1 MFRSRL
7 ENQIDL
13 RHPLARLSQRM
24 PWTALE
30 QALSS
35 RLPATQAGG
44 GRPALPV
51 RLIAGLLY
59 LKHAYDLSDEA
70 VCERW
75 LENPYWQF
83 FTGEVVFQTRL
94 PCDAS
99 SLTRWRQR
107 LGEAGMEELLAHTI
121 NAAHAMQA
129 VDARELSRVIVD
141 TTVQEKAIAYPTD
154 SRLLEVA
161 RKKLVLLA
169 KMRRVLRRQRTVLG
183 RLMRDIQRKLDQV
196 NTGVREHIAIW
207 LERAQ
212 RLCTQRPKDKQKPYA
227 LHAPEVE
234 CIGKGKARQAYEF
247 GVKVGI
253 AVTACKG
260 LVVGA
265 RSFPGT
271 DGTWRL
277 KGIFQGRLTTQPGNQ
292 QGHRAGRATD
302 PAPHR
307 HRAQIPAIR
316 MQPVQH
322 RGNHQQA
329 AAGDGSNHA
338 RLQLA
343 QAQVQRMQFG
353 RADVH
358 LMAAFHLLL
367 QPTVYQTRHVRR
379 VGHDFRQPLA
389 QFAKY
394 APRAVALAQDA
405 FEHRP
410 RHRPDIQPGIE
421 LATDA
426 FDIQQRFLQQD
437 QLRLQRQL
445 IALRHAEQFD
455 QHLCQ
460 RNLRQRPG
468 EVRLAHR
475 ARGRFQFVDTHV
487 VRHPARFHVQLGH
500 AAVILVEDRHEVL
513 G

>member
-1 MFRSRL
+1 MRTRRPAAEDMPDDELFRSRL

-169 KMRRVLRRQRTVLG
+169 KRHGIGLRQSYARQGPALSRKAGRYAHARQFKRMRRILRRQRTVLG
-183 RLMRDIQRKLDQV
+183 RLVRDIQRKLDQV
-196 NTGVREHIAIW
+196 NTGVRERIAVW

-212 RLCTQRPKDKQKPYA
+212 RLYTQRPKDKQKLYA

-265 RSFPGT
+265 RSFPGNPY
-271 DGTWRL
+271 DGDTLAEQLEQTRGLLQDVSVEPTVAIVDLGDRGREVDGVQVLHRGKAKTLTRRQWRWIKRRQAVEPVIGHLKDDCRLRRCRL
-277 KGIFQGRLTTQPGNQ
+277 KGAQGDALHVLGC
-292 QGHRAGRATD
+292 
-302 PAPHR
+302 
-307 HRAQIPAIR
+307 
-316 MQPVQH
+316 
-322 RGNHQQA
+322 
-329 AAGDGSNHA
+329 AAG
-338 RLQLA
+338 
-343 QAQVQRMQFG
+343 
-353 RADVH
+353 
-358 LMAAFHLLL
+358 
-367 QPTVYQTRHVRR
+367 Y
-379 VGHDFRQPLA
+379 
-389 QFAKY
+389 
-394 APRAVALAQDA
+394 
-405 FEHRP
+405 
-410 RHRPDIQPGIE
+410 
-421 LATDA
+421 
-426 FDIQQRFLQQD
+426 
-437 QLRLQRQL
+437 
-445 IALRHAEQFD
+445 
-455 QHLCQ
+455 
-460 RNLRQRPG
+460 NLRWLLRWIAF
-468 EVRLAHR
+468 LR
-475 ARGRFQFVDTHV
+475 AWMRAMRWSSLSTVPLSPT
-487 VRHPARFHVQLGH
+487 ALG
-500 AAVILVEDRHEVL
+500 A
-513 G
+513 

>member
-1 MFRSRL
+1 MRTRRPAAEHMPADELFRSRL

-169 KMRRVLRRQRTVLG
+169 KRYGIGLRQSYARQGPALSRKADRYAHARQFKRMRRILRRQRTVLG
-183 RLMRDIQRKLDQV
+183 RVLRDIERKLDQV
-196 NTGVREHIAIW
+196 EPGVRERIAVW
-207 LERAQ
+207 LERTQ
-212 RLCTQRPKDKQKPYA
+212 RLYTQRPKDKQKLYA

-265 RSFPGT
+265 RSFPGNPY
-271 DGTWRL
+271 DGDTL
-277 KGIFQGRLTTQPGNQ
+277 AEQLEQT
-292 QGHRAGRATD
+292 
-302 PAPHR
+302 
-307 HRAQIPAIR
+307 
-316 MQPVQH
+316 
-322 RGNHQQA
+322 RG
-329 AAGDGSNHA
+329 
-338 RLQLA
+338 
-343 QAQVQRMQFG
+343 
-353 RADVH
+353 
-358 LMAAFHLLL
+358 LL
-367 QPTVYQTRHVRR
+367 QDVSVEPTVAIVDL
-379 VGHDFRQPLA
+379 GD
-389 QFAKY
+389 
-394 APRAVALAQDA
+394 
-405 FEHRP
+405 
-410 RHRPDIQPGIE
+410 
-421 LATDA
+421 
-426 FDIQQRFLQQD
+426 
-437 QLRLQRQL
+437 
-445 IALRHAEQFD
+445 
-455 QHLCQ
+455 
-460 RNLRQRPG
+460 
-468 EVRLAHR
+468 
-475 ARGRFQFVDTHV
+475 RGREVD
-487 VRHPARFHVQLGH
+487 G
-500 AAVILVEDRHEVL
+500 
-513 G
+513 

>member
-1 MFRSRL
+1 MRTRRPAAEHMPADELFRSRL

-24 PWTALE
+24 PWAALE

-183 RLMRDIQRKLDQV
+183 RLVRDIQRKLDQV
-196 NTGVREHIAIW
+196 NTGVRERIAVW

-212 RLCTQRPKDKQKPYA
+212 RLYTQRPKDKQKLYA

-265 RSFPGT
+265 RSFPGNPY
-271 DGTWRL
+271 DGDTLAEQLEQTRGLLQDVSVEPTVAIVDLGDRGRAVDGVQVLHRGKAKTLTRRQWRWIKRRQAVEPVIGHLKDDCRLRRCRL
-277 KGIFQGRLTTQPGNQ
+277 KGAQGDALHVLGC
-292 QGHRAGRATD
+292 
-302 PAPHR
+302 
-307 HRAQIPAIR
+307 
-316 MQPVQH
+316 
-322 RGNHQQA
+322 
-329 AAGDGSNHA
+329 AAG
-338 RLQLA
+338 
-343 QAQVQRMQFG
+343 
-353 RADVH
+353 
-358 LMAAFHLLL
+358 
-367 QPTVYQTRHVRR
+367 Y
-379 VGHDFRQPLA
+379 
-389 QFAKY
+389 
-394 APRAVALAQDA
+394 
-405 FEHRP
+405 
-410 RHRPDIQPGIE
+410 
-421 LATDA
+421 
-426 FDIQQRFLQQD
+426 
-437 QLRLQRQL
+437 
-445 IALRHAEQFD
+445 
-455 QHLCQ
+455 
-460 RNLRQRPG
+460 NLRWLLRWIAF
-468 EVRLAHR
+468 LR
-475 ARGRFQFVDTHV
+475 AWMRAMGWSSLSAVPLSPT
-487 VRHPARFHVQLGH
+487 ALG
-500 AAVILVEDRHEVL
+500 A
-513 G
+513 

>member
-1 MFRSRL
+1 MPADELFRSRL

-183 RLMRDIQRKLDQV
+183 RLVRDIQRKLDQV
-196 NTGVREHIAIW
+196 NTGVRERIAVW

-212 RLCTQRPKDKQKPYA
+212 RLYTQRPKDKQKLYA

-265 RSFPGT
+265 RSFPGNPY
-271 DGTWRL
+271 DGDTLAEQLEQTRGLLQDVSVEPTVAIVDLGDRGREVDGVQVLHRGKAKTLTRRQWRWIKRRQAVEPVIGHLKDDCRLRRCRL
-277 KGIFQGRLTTQPGNQ
+277 KGAQGDALHVLGCV
-292 QGHRAGRATD
+292 AG
-302 PAPHR
+302 
-307 HRAQIPAIR
+307 
-316 MQPVQH
+316 
-322 RGNHQQA
+322 
-329 AAGDGSNHA
+329 
-338 RLQLA
+338 
-343 QAQVQRMQFG
+343 
-353 RADVH
+353 
-358 LMAAFHLLL
+358 
-367 QPTVYQTRHVRR
+367 Y
-379 VGHDFRQPLA
+379 
-389 QFAKY
+389 
-394 APRAVALAQDA
+394 
-405 FEHRP
+405 
-410 RHRPDIQPGIE
+410 
-421 LATDA
+421 
-426 FDIQQRFLQQD
+426 
-437 QLRLQRQL
+437 
-445 IALRHAEQFD
+445 
-455 QHLCQ
+455 
-460 RNLRQRPG
+460 NLRWLLRWIAF
-468 EVRLAHR
+468 LR
-475 ARGRFQFVDTHV
+475 AWMRAMGWSSLSAVPLSPT
-487 VRHPARFHVQLGH
+487 ALG
-500 AAVILVEDRHEVL
+500 A
-513 G
+513 

>member
-1 MFRSRL
+1 MPADELFRSLL

-196 NTGVREHIAIW
+196 NTGVRERIAVW

-212 RLCTQRPKDKQKPYA
+212 RLYTQRPKDKQKLYA

-265 RSFPGT
+265 RSFPGNPY
-271 DGTWRL
+271 DGDTLAEQLEQTRGLLQDVSVEPTVAIVDLGDRGREVDGVQVLHRGKAKTLTRRQWRWIKRRQAVEPVIGHLKDDCRLRRCRL
-277 KGIFQGRLTTQPGNQ
+277 KGAQGDALHVLGC
-292 QGHRAGRATD
+292 
-302 PAPHR
+302 
-307 HRAQIPAIR
+307 
-316 MQPVQH
+316 
-322 RGNHQQA
+322 
-329 AAGDGSNHA
+329 AAG
-338 RLQLA
+338 
-343 QAQVQRMQFG
+343 
-353 RADVH
+353 
-358 LMAAFHLLL
+358 
-367 QPTVYQTRHVRR
+367 Y
-379 VGHDFRQPLA
+379 
-389 QFAKY
+389 
-394 APRAVALAQDA
+394 
-405 FEHRP
+405 
-410 RHRPDIQPGIE
+410 
-421 LATDA
+421 
-426 FDIQQRFLQQD
+426 
-437 QLRLQRQL
+437 
-445 IALRHAEQFD
+445 
-455 QHLCQ
+455 
-460 RNLRQRPG
+460 NLRWLLRWIAF
-468 EVRLAHR
+468 LR
-475 ARGRFQFVDTHV
+475 AWMRAMGWSSLSAVPLSPT
-487 VRHPARFHVQLGH
+487 ALGT
-500 AAVILVEDRHEVL
+500 
-513 G
+513 

>member
-1 MFRSRL
+1 MPADELFRSRL

-59 LKHAYDLSDEA
+59 LKYAYDLSDEA

-196 NTGVREHIAIW
+196 NTGVRERIAVW

-212 RLCTQRPKDKQKPYA
+212 RLYTQRPKDKQKLYA

-265 RSFPGT
+265 RSFPGNPY
-271 DGTWRL
+271 DGDTLAEQLEQTRGLLQDVSVEPTVAIVDLGDRGREVDGVQVLHRGKAKTLTRRQWRWIKRRQAVEPVIGHLKDDCRLRRCRL
-277 KGIFQGRLTTQPGNQ
+277 KGAQGDALHVLGC
-292 QGHRAGRATD
+292 
-302 PAPHR
+302 
-307 HRAQIPAIR
+307 
-316 MQPVQH
+316 
-322 RGNHQQA
+322 
-329 AAGDGSNHA
+329 AAG
-338 RLQLA
+338 
-343 QAQVQRMQFG
+343 
-353 RADVH
+353 
-358 LMAAFHLLL
+358 
-367 QPTVYQTRHVRR
+367 Y
-379 VGHDFRQPLA
+379 
-389 QFAKY
+389 
-394 APRAVALAQDA
+394 
-405 FEHRP
+405 
-410 RHRPDIQPGIE
+410 
-421 LATDA
+421 
-426 FDIQQRFLQQD
+426 
-437 QLRLQRQL
+437 
-445 IALRHAEQFD
+445 
-455 QHLCQ
+455 
-460 RNLRQRPG
+460 NLRWLLRWI
-468 EVRLAHR
+468 VFLR
-475 ARGRFQFVDTHV
+475 AWMRAMGWSSLSAVPLSPT
-487 VRHPARFHVQLGH
+487 ALG
-500 AAVILVEDRHEVL
+500 A
-513 G
+513 

>member
-1 MFRSRL
+1 MRTRRPAAEDMPADELFRSRL

-59 LKHAYDLSDEA
+59 LKYAYDLSDEA

-196 NTGVREHIAIW
+196 NTGVRERIAVW

-212 RLCTQRPKDKQKPYA
+212 RLYTQRPKDKQKLYA

-265 RSFPGT
+265 RSFPGNPY
-271 DGTWRL
+271 DGDTLAEQLEQTRGLLQDVSVEPTVAIVDLGDRGREVDGVQVLHRGKAKTLTRRQWRWIKRRQAVEPVIGHLKDDCRLRRCRL
-277 KGIFQGRLTTQPGNQ
+277 KGAQGDALHVLGC
-292 QGHRAGRATD
+292 
-302 PAPHR
+302 
-307 HRAQIPAIR
+307 
-316 MQPVQH
+316 
-322 RGNHQQA
+322 
-329 AAGDGSNHA
+329 AAG
-338 RLQLA
+338 
-343 QAQVQRMQFG
+343 
-353 RADVH
+353 
-358 LMAAFHLLL
+358 
-367 QPTVYQTRHVRR
+367 Y
-379 VGHDFRQPLA
+379 
-389 QFAKY
+389 
-394 APRAVALAQDA
+394 
-405 FEHRP
+405 
-410 RHRPDIQPGIE
+410 
-421 LATDA
+421 
-426 FDIQQRFLQQD
+426 
-437 QLRLQRQL
+437 
-445 IALRHAEQFD
+445 
-455 QHLCQ
+455 
-460 RNLRQRPG
+460 NLRWLLRWI
-468 EVRLAHR
+468 VFLR
-475 ARGRFQFVDTHV
+475 AWMRAMGWSSLSAVPLSPT
-487 VRHPARFHVQLGH
+487 ALG
-500 AAVILVEDRHEVL
+500 A
-513 G
+513 

>member
-1 MFRSRL
+1 MFATLKAGFLQFPPMRTRRPAAEEMPADELFRSRL

-196 NTGVREHIAIW
+196 NTGVRERIAIW

-212 RLCTQRPKDKQKPYA
+212 QLYTQRPKDKQKPYA

-265 RSFPGT
+265 RSFPGNPY
-271 DGTWRL
+271 DGDTLAEQLEQTRGL
-277 KGIFQGRLTTQPGNQ
+277 LQDVSVEPTV
-292 QGHRAGRATD
+292 
-302 PAPHR
+302 
-307 HRAQIPAIR
+307 AIC
-316 MQPVQH
+316 V
-322 RGNHQQA
+322 
-329 AAGDGSNHA
+329 AAG
-338 RLQLA
+338 
-343 QAQVQRMQFG
+343 
-353 RADVH
+353 
-358 LMAAFHLLL
+358 
-367 QPTVYQTRHVRR
+367 
-379 VGHDFRQPLA
+379 
-389 QFAKY
+389 
-394 APRAVALAQDA
+394 
-405 FEHRP
+405 
-410 RHRPDIQPGIE
+410 
-421 LATDA
+421 
-426 FDIQQRFLQQD
+426 
-437 QLRLQRQL
+437 
-445 IALRHAEQFD
+445 
-455 QHLCQ
+455 
-460 RNLRQRPG
+460 
-468 EVRLAHR
+468 
-475 ARGRFQFVDTHV
+475 
-487 VRHPARFHVQLGH
+487 
-500 AAVILVEDRHEVL
+500 
-513 G
+513 